1 MLFRSDILDA
11 TADTATLGKTAGKDA
26 RAGKATYV
34 SLHGIEASIK
44 LARERTS
51 EALAALARLPG
62 DHAFL
67 AALISSLAARG
78 A

>member
-1 MLFRSDILDA
+1 MKSAETPHPKFGPGD
-11 TADTATLGKTAGKDA
+11 
-26 RAGKATYV
+26 
-34 SLHGIEASIK
+34 
-44 LARERTS
+44 

-67 AALISSLAARG
+67 AGLITSLAARG